1 MKTQDIQIIHQ
12 EDFYDDYEENVMSD
26 YQRNIEDILYEVIT
40 LSEEIPESYQYIFV
54 EAERCIDNIA
64 KRFTFTS
71 YETEIGLEVQYM
83 GVIDE

>member
-40 LSEEIPESYQYIFV
+40 LSEEIPESYQYISLKQNV
-54 EAERCIDNIA
+54 VL
-64 KRFTFTS
+64 TTS
-71 YETEIGLEVQYM
+71 PNALLSPVM
-83 GVIDE
+83 KLK

>member
-40 LSEEIPESYQYIFV
+40 LSEEIPEGYQYVFV